1 MKRCSNCNSLM
12 PADAPKCIKCG
23 TPTVKPP
30 ASSASPAPHPG
41 AAPKKPPTMSAIH
54 VSEWLWRF
62 LAVAMVFTLSWML
75 WIFYQISPTSLI
87 LNAAFEAAAMAKA
100 KQAGTPSAQGV
111 ITSGTKADQ
120 PAKSAAVAP
129 PPAGGG
135 QQPEAAAAV
144 PPPVV
149 QAEPAVEKPVEN
161 KPVAAKPSDA
171 EVIDAVEAWARA
183 WSSRDAEAYLAFYA
197 NDFKTPGG
205 EPRATW
211 EKGRRQR
218 IAAPKSI
225 TVAVSSFKVS
235 FAADNLSTVTFHQSY
250 SSDIINSS
258 ITTKALVMTKVEGRW
273 LIQEEKAGN

>member
-1 MKRCSNCNSLM
+1 VKRCSNCNSLM
-12 PADAPKCIKCG
+12 PVDAPKCIKCG
-23 TPTVKPP
+23 AATVKPH
-30 ASSASPAPHPG
+30 ASSASPAPLPG
-41 AAPKKPPTMSAIH
+41 VAPKKRPTTSLIH
-54 VSEWLWRF
+54 VGEWLWRF

-100 KQAGTPSAQGV
+100 KQTGTPRAQGV
-111 ITSGTKADQ
+111 ITSGTTADQ
-120 PAKSAAVAP
+120 PAKAAAVAP
-129 PPAGGG
+129 PVGAGEK
-135 QQPEAAAAV
+135 PEAVAAV

-171 EVIDAVEAWARA
+171 EVIDAVEAWAKA

-197 NDFKTPGG
+197 NNFKTPGG
-205 EPRATW
+205 EPRDQW

-218 IAAPKSI
+218 VAAPKSI

-235 FAADNLSTVTFHQSY
+235 FAADNLSTVTFRQSY
-250 SSDIINSS
+250 SSDIINSN
-258 ITTKALVMTKVEGRW
+258 ITTKTLVMAKVDGRW
-273 LIQEEKAGN
+273 LIQQEKAGD